1 MNLWNILV
9 SFLTKKTYKYVID
22 RQANVNYNDMK

>member
-9 SFLTKKTYKYVID
+9 SFLPKKTYKYAID